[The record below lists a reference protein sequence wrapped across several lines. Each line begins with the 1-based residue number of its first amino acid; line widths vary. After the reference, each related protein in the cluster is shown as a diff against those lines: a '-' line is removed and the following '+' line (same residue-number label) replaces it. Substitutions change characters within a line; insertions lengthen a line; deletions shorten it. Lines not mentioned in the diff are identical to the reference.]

1 MEHIDAILYIN
12 LEHRTDRRE
21 HLEAEFK
28 RMAIPAE
35 KIHRIDA
42 IKNANGALGCTMSH
56 IKCLKLVEEHPEWQT
71 VMIMEDDYTFRG
83 KKPTD
88 FTRPLA
94 SFFQTY
100 PVGAGAGAD
109 ADADADAGTWDVF
122 LPSYNHWNA
131 RIEDTTDD
139 RFKRVRYS
147 QTTSSY
153 IFQRHYL
160 ERLKTNFRE
169 SATNLLRHGK
179 QPVHCLDINWTKLQQ
194 EDRWF
199 LIIPSLGYQY
209 DNHSDIEGRVVRY
222 GC

>member
-12 LEHRTDRRE
+12 LDHRTDRRD

-28 RMAIPAE
+28 RMEIPAD
-35 KIHRIDA
+35 KIHRVSA

-56 IKCLKLVEEHPEWQT
+56 IKCLKLVEEHPEWRT
-71 VMIMEDDYTFRG
+71 IMIMEDDFTFRG

-88 FTRPLA
+88 FTKGLA
-94 SFFQTY
+94 AFFKEYNSCEPTAST
-100 PVGAGAGAD
+100 VGNEA
-109 ADADADAGTWDVF
+109 WDIF

-131 RIEDTTDD
+131 RIEDTDDD

-153 IFQRHYL
+153 IFQRHYIG
-160 ERLKTNFRE
+160 RLMANFRE
-169 SATNLLRHGK
+169 SAANLLRYGK
-179 QPVHCLDINWTKLQQ
+179 QPAHCLDINWTKLQV
-194 EDRWF
+194 EDKWF
-199 LIIPSLGYQY
+199 LIVPSLGYQY

>member
-12 LEHRTDRRE
+12 LEHRTDRRD

-28 RMAIPAE
+28 RMEIPAE

-42 IKNANGALGCTMSH
+42 IKNTNGALGCTMSH

-83 KKPTD
+83 KKTTD
-88 FTRPLA
+88 FTRPLNA
-94 SFFQTY
+94 FFQVY
-100 PVGAGAGAD
+100 PLG
-109 ADADADAGTWDVF
+109 ADADAGTWDVF

-131 RIEDTTDD
+131 RIEDTADD

-153 IFQRHYL
+153 VFQRRYL

-179 QPVHCLDINWTKLQQ
+179 QPAHCLDINWTKLQQ
-194 EDRWF
+194 EDKWF

>member
-12 LEHRTDRRE
+12 LAHRTDRRT

-28 RMAIPAE
+28 RMDIPDE
-35 KIHRIDA
+35 KIHRVEA

-83 KKPTD
+83 KKPED
-88 FTRPLA
+88 FTKGLNT
-94 SFFQTY
+94 FFKDYTIEG
-100 PVGAGAGAD
+100 VA
-109 ADADADAGTWDVF
+109 WDVF

-131 RIEDTTDD
+131 RIEDTADD
-139 RFKRVRYS
+139 RIKRVRYS

-153 IFQRHYL
+153 VFQRRYIPKL
-160 ERLKTNFRE
+160 MTNFRE
-169 SATNLLRHGK
+169 SAANLMRHGK
-179 QPVHCLDINWTKLQQ
+179 QPAHCLDINWTKLQV
-194 EDRWF
+194 EDTWF
-199 LIIPSLGYQY
+199 LVVPSLGYQY

>member
-12 LEHRTDRRE
+12 LEHRTDRRA
-21 HLEAEFK
+21 HLEAEFQ
-28 RMAIPAE
+28 RMEIPAQ
-35 KIHRIDA
+35 KIHRVDA

-56 IKCLKLVEEHPEWQT
+56 IKCLKLVEENPTWKT

-83 KKPTD
+83 KRQVE
-88 FTRPLA
+88 FTRPLSA
-94 SFFQTY
+94 FFQAY
-100 PVGAGAGAD
+100 PVGAD
-109 ADADADAGTWDVF
+109 TWDVF

-131 RIEDTTDD
+131 RIENTDDD

-153 IFQRHYL
+153 VFQRRYL
-160 ERLKTNFRE
+160 EKLKTNFRE
-169 SATNLLRHGK
+169 SAANLLRHGK
-179 QPVHCLDINWTKLQQ
+179 QPIHCLDIHWTKLQL
-194 EDRWF
+194 EDKWF

>member
-12 LEHRTDRRE
+12 LDHRTDRRE

-56 IKCLKLVEEHPEWQT
+56 IKCLKLVEQHPEWKT

-83 KKPTD
+83 KRPVD

-100 PVGAGAGAD
+100 PVGSD
-109 ADADADAGTWDVF
+109 TWDVF

-131 RIEDTTDD
+131 RIEDTTDE

-153 IFQRHYL
+153 IFQRRYL

-179 QPVHCLDINWTKLQQ
+179 QPAHCLDINWTKLQQ

>member
-12 LEHRTDRRE
+12 LAHRTDRRE

-28 RMAIPAE
+28 RMEIPAE

-42 IKNANGALGCTMSH
+42 IKNTNGALGCTMSH
-56 IKCLKLVEEHPEWQT
+56 IKCLKMVEEHPEWKT
-71 VMIMEDDYTFRG
+71 VMIMEDDFTFRG
-83 KKPTD
+83 KRPVE
-88 FTRPLA
+88 FTRPLTT
-94 SFFQTY
+94 FFQTY
-100 PVGAGAGAD
+100 PVGE
-109 ADADADAGTWDVF
+109 TSWDVF

-131 RIEDTTDD
+131 RIEDTTDE

-160 ERLKTNFRE
+160 PKLMANFRE

-179 QPVHCLDINWTKLQQ
+179 QPAHCLDINWTKLQQ
-194 EDRWF
+194 EDKWF